1 MFKFLLAA
9 VSLITVTCE
18 DVFNYHPCASDAF
31 FDSDLEV
38 TISLP
43 RGSPVTTL
51 TCGQAMTKYFS
62 NYNRTSPCE
71 MTIENDLFFASRSCC
86 GKEGNNL
93 RCNSRIHDFDYNP
106 CKTPEHFRFDHEIN
120 DWEDQSQLCGYEAMY
135 LAKISSINSRTTCD
149 LTINVDASLISNE
162 CCGETQEKDMFKC
175 AEDVRRCMMTETE
188 ALFPNQAVNDNF
200 QHFHP
205 GDEPRGFF
213 MVGKANVPSEDLNAV
228 ADIFSSFL
236 QNQYNDEVT
245 DHARKTTGIM
255 PIVMTQAEASESLNE
270 LFQNVFSCAPT
281 IKQSSFAGINIWP
294 SPIIT
299 LQSLL
304 EQQFSVLQVVRW
316 TLNLP
321 YEWAFGHDSIDSG
334 SSLLMEEM
342 EKARR
347 AGFYDNHETCK
358 ESLFDEKECMLN
370 EFFAFAM
377 LTNMGADLS
386 ELPTTL
392 IEKWGVRHIDDVPSL
407 KNLLRAPLFGLPT
420 TMPELK
426 KQTTTDDI
434 LSTGTVRL

>member
-1 MFKFLLAA
+1 MFKFLLVAAA

-51 TCGQAMTKYFS
+51 TCGQAMPRYFS

-93 RCNSRIHDFDYNP
+93 RCNSRIFDFDYNP
-106 CKTPEHFRFDHEIN
+106 CKTPEHFRFDHEQS
-120 DWEDQSQLCGYEAMY
+120 DQSQLCGYEAMY
-135 LAKISSINSRTTCD
+135 LAKISRINSRTTCD
-149 LTINVDASLISNE
+149 LTINVDASLISNH
-162 CCGETQEKDMFKC
+162 CCGERQEKDMFKC
-175 AEDVRRCMMTETE
+175 AEDVRRCMMTETL
-188 ALFPNQAVNDNF
+188 ALFPNEAVNDNF

-205 GDEPRGFF
+205 RGEPRGLFI
-213 MVGKANVPSEDLNAV
+213 VGKANVPSEDLNAV

-245 DHARKTTGIM
+245 DHVRKTIGIL
-255 PIVMTQAEASESLNE
+255 PVVMTQAEASDLSE
-270 LFQNVFSCAPT
+270 LFNNVFSCAPT
-281 IKQSSFAGINIWP
+281 IENPSFAGFNIWP
-294 SPIIT
+294 YPTTT

-316 TLNLP
+316 ALHLP
-321 YEWAFGHDSIDSG
+321 YEWAFGHDSIDPG

-347 AGFYDNHETCK
+347 AGSYDDQEMCK
-358 ESLFDEKECMLN
+358 ESFFDEKECMLN

-392 IEKWGVRHIDDVPSL
+392 TDKWGVRHIDDVPSL
-407 KNLLRAPLFGLPT
+407 KNLLRTPLFGLPT
-420 TMPELK
+420 TMPELQK
-426 KQTTTDDI
+426 RTTNDDI